1 MSKNNVYIQDNEG
14 RTALHVAVQKGNYD
28 IVQRLAFGSTAI
40 NIRDNEG
47 QTAFH
52 LAVGD
57 ESMDIIQRLIP
68 RSNVNIQDNEGRTA
82 LHLAMVNRSIGIIQ
96 YLLHNG
102 AKVNK
107 KDVDGW
113 ILCLAGESGRK
124 VTEDILKYGGFD
136 LKGESGQQLLKT
148 ATENQWKSV
157 LKTLVEEGVDV
168 QTENGSQLMSMALK
182 CGWDELVVMLVNR
195 GIQLSAGA
203 KAVKWALE
211 HERYDVLR
219 QLLRKIDDINLK
231 MPDGSP
237 AFVYAVHRG
246 AKAMEPVLSEI
257 KKMLMSGMELAIEC
271 DDVGVVRQLLEFR
284 IPVDNTYP
292 GSGTALHR
300 AVAKGCQDMVE
311 LLVQKITGNGDNI
324 NEEDDEQRTALDIAE
339 SEGYEEI
346 VNLLEKHGGVS
357 GSETS
362 GETA

>member
-195 GIQLSAGA
+195 GIQLSAGT

-246 AKAMEPVLSEI
+246 ARTWWNFWCKRLRRM
-257 KKMLMSGMELAIEC
+257 
-271 DDVGVVRQLLEFR
+271 
-284 IPVDNTYP
+284 
-292 GSGTALHR
+292 GTISM
-300 AVAKGCQDMVE
+300 K
-311 LLVQKITGNGDNI
+311 
-324 NEEDDEQRTALDIAE
+324 RT
-339 SEGYEEI
+339 
-346 VNLLEKHGGVS
+346 
-357 GSETS
+357 TS
-362 GETA
+362 SVWR